1 MVQLTWTQT
10 FTRTA
15 RRLLRKNPTLQSE
28 FQTVLEQL
36 ETDPAHPRLRLHPLK
51 GRLQGKHAVSLT
63 YSHRIILLL
72 ALDQGRIT
80 LLDVGTEES
89 EACP

>member
-1 MVQLTWTQT
+1 MVQLTWTPT

-15 RRLLRKNPTLQSE
+15 RRILRKNPALRNE
-28 FQTVLEQL
+28 LQTVLEQL
-36 ETDPAHPRLRLHPLK
+36 ETDPSHPRLRLHPLK

-80 LLDVGTEES
+80 LLDVGTHDEVYRK
-89 EACP
+89 